1 MKAGITTLILVLGLA
16 LWGGSLA
23 LAQSADAPAIAE
35 GRYQETMADLAEDLG
50 RLHHLRGNCLEAE
63 RQMWRDYMQ
72 EMIRLEDPSTDRKNA
87 LVARFNKGY
96 SEAQRQFPDCDR
108 NTAREAERVAD
119 EAEELSSAILATVKY
134 WSDHD
139 RQIQTAND

>member
-1 MKAGITTLILVLGLA
+1 MKAGVTTLMLVLGLT
-16 LWGGSLA
+16 LWGGSFA
-23 LAQSADAPAIAE
+23 LAQSAESQAIAE

-50 RLHHLRGNCLEAE
+50 RLHHLRGNCLEGE

-96 SEAQRQFPDCDR
+96 SDAQRAYPDCNR
-108 NTAREAERVAD
+108 ETAREAERVAD
-119 EAEELSSAILATVKY
+119 EAEELSNAILSTVKY
-134 WSDHD
+134 
-139 RQIQTAND
+139 